1 MKDQCLVN
9 GLFNTMSRDVMRI
22 VRVPGASAF
31 TIWRAI
37 VDQFRDHQLHRAVY
51 LEAEY
56 RSLYQGDLS
65 ITDYTAKLKE
75 LADALGDL
83 GQPVPDP
90 SQVLNMLRGLND
102 KYRHCIAT
110 ITSHQPP
117 HTFLTARSFLLLE
130 ELYANQHNKL
140 AAQQAMVAQ
149 GIRVPLPTG
158 GSSSNTT
165 APPSVP
171 APAGHTSSTPPS
183 GNRNRRRGRVRGN
196 GNGNG
201 NGAPAHN
208 TAAASG
214 GSTLTPRHATFPN
227 TPWAAAYNPWQGMV

>member
-1 MKDQCLVN
+1 
-9 GLFNTMSRDVMRI
+9 
-22 VRVPGASAF
+22 
-31 TIWRAI
+31 
-37 VDQFRDHQLHRAVY
+37 
-51 LEAEY
+51 
-56 RSLYQGDLS
+56 
-65 ITDYTAKLKE
+65 
-75 LADALGDL
+75 
-83 GQPVPDP
+83 
-90 SQVLNMLRGLND
+90 MLRGLND

-149 GIRVPLPTG
+149 GVRVPLPTG

-183 GNRNRRRGRVRGN
+183 GN